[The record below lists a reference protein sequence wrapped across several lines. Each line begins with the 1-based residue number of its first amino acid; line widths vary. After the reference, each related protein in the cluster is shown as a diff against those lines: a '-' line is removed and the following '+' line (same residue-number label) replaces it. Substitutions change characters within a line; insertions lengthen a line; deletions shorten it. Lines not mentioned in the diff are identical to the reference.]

1 MKNSKKKSTTDKSN
15 FATLSKTIAFF
26 SIFKVALITF
36 LLLFVVLANTL
47 SPNPELLHNNL
58 QWTILSLIITEY
70 FGVLFTG
77 AVIKKIIRLP
87 LSSTFKIT
95 LFVDLAITTF
105 LIHITGGAMSPYS
118 VLYLIPVVSSAIIY
132 SPKWSV
138 FFTLLSLFLY
148 FAISFLGWIEFIPH
162 FIHQLVAP
170 DSVSPP
176 EFARRL
182 SLNTSAFATIAAL
195 SIYLSNRLRIFESK
209 IDVQSKKLS
218 DFKYRLQDILN
229 SIKETIIIFDFNGQ
243 IHNFNSA
250 ASSLFSDKIKKESNI
265 KEILPQS
272 SSFYQKNIKNK
283 KIQLNLDD
291 KKIPFEISIMDLYLS
306 SSHKIGRILILHNRE
321 KLEKLEKE
329 IARQEKLSA
338 LGRLSAGIAHEIR
351 NPLTSISGSLEL
363 IKSSCSQTEDEINDL
378 FDIVFGEINRL
389 NSLITELL
397 AFTQDKEYDRMNLD
411 LVQFIKETIKL
422 IKSDPEFKNRRI
434 DYSGP
439 ENFNQSI
446 DPDGFRQIMF
456 NLIINALE
464 ADQAS
469 KIQIKLKESEKYFL
483 LTVQDDGPGISP
495 DKVDNIFEPFYTTKD
510 KGTGLG
516 LSTARKIIKK
526 HKGKLSLESAPGNTI
541 FKIKINK
548 EKTPDSD
555 SGKT

>member
-1 MKNSKKKSTTDKSN
+1 MENSNKISKPNKSN

-36 LLLFVVLANTL
+36 LLFFVVVANTL
-47 SPNPELLHNNL
+47 SPNPELLHNKL
-58 QWTILSLIITEY
+58 QWTILSLIIAEY
-70 FGVLFTG
+70 FGVVFTG
-77 AVIKKIIRLP
+77 GVIKKIIKLP
-87 LSSTFKIT
+87 LSTTFKIT

-105 LIHITGGAMSPYS
+105 LIHVTGGAMSPYS
-118 VLYLIPVVSSAIIY
+118 VLYLIPVVASAIIY

-138 FFTLLSLFLY
+138 FFTLLSLLLY

-162 FIHQLVAP
+162 FSHQLVAP
-170 DSVSPP
+170 TAISPL

-195 SIYLSNRLRIFESK
+195 SIFLSNRLRIFESK
-209 IDVQSKKLS
+209 VNVQSKKLS
-218 DFKYRLQDILN
+218 DFKYRLRDILN
-229 SIKETIIIFDFNGQ
+229 SIKETIIIFDFDGQ
-243 IHNFNSA
+243 IHNYNA
-250 ASSLFSDKIKKESNI
+250 AAHSLFSDKIQKGCNI
-265 KEILPQS
+265 KEILPQI
-272 SSFYQKNIKNK
+272 SSFYQNNIKDR
-283 KIQLNLDD
+283 KIQLNLDG
-291 KKIPFEISIMDLYLS
+291 KNIPFEISIMDLYIS
-306 SSHKIGRILILHNRE
+306 SSQKIGRILILHNRE

-397 AFTQDKEYDRMNLD
+397 AFTHDKEYERMELD
-411 LVQFIKETIKL
+411 LVQFIEETIKL
-422 IKSDPEFKNRRI
+422 IKSNPEFKNRSI

-439 ENFNQSI
+439 ENYNQTI

-464 ADQAS
+464 ADPSS
-469 KIQIKLKESEKYFL
+469 KIKVKLKDREEYFIL
-483 LTVQDDGPGISP
+483 AVQDNGPGISS
-495 DKVDNIFEPFYTTKD
+495 DKVDNIFEPFYTTKE

-516 LSTARKIIKK
+516 LSTARKIIEK
-526 HKGKLSLESAPGNTI
+526 HNGKINLESTPGNTI
-541 FKIKINK
+541 FKIIINK
-548 EKTPDSD
+548 EK
-555 SGKT
+555 